1 MKNKIFP
8 IILFAIFTT
17 VFLVF
22 YKGLQNS
29 NIYIPMKN
37 IEKNIPYVEIKK
49 FASNDI
55 INSNEIFQSDKFYL
69 LNIWAS
75 WCVPCREEHKYLMAL
90 SKEKNIR
97 LIGLNYKDKY
107 KNAILFLN
115 ELGDPYNL
123 ILQDQDGTVSI
134 EWGAYGVPESF
145 LIYNNKI
152 IKKIIG
158 PLSQNSLIEIKKLI
172 K

>member
-8 IILFAIFTT
+8 IILFVIFTT

-22 YKGLQNS
+22 YKGLQNP
-29 NIYIPMKN
+29 NIYIPIKN

-75 WCVPCREEHKYLMAL
+75 WCVPCREEHKYLMTL

-152 IKKIIG
+152 IKKIVG